1 MSWVAYFLVFVV
13 AHAVGDFVF
22 QTDHQAAFKHNGLG
36 RDPVRRRALFGH
48 LATYSIAVIAA
59 CLWIAGHRPVWL
71 TALAGALI
79 ALEHLVQDDGRLLA
93 AYCLRV
99 KGLDIIKSP
108 GVGVWV
114 DQSFHI
120 LALFGAALL
129 LTV

>member
-1 MSWVAYFLVFVV
+1 LSWVAYFVVLIV
-13 AHAVGDFVF
+13 AHVVGDYVL
-22 QTDHQAAFKHNGLG
+22 QTDFQAAHKHGGLG
-36 RDPVRRRALFGH
+36 RDPVARKALFGH
-48 LATYSIAVIAA
+48 VATYALAVIAA
-59 CLWIAGHRPVWL
+59 CVWIASHRPAGL

-79 ALEHLVQDDGRLLA
+79 VIEHLIQDDGRLLA

-108 GVGVWV
+108 GVGIWV
-114 DQSFHI
+114 DQSFHF

>member
-1 MSWVAYFLVFVV
+1 M
-13 AHAVGDFVF
+13 
-22 QTDHQAAFKHNGLG
+22 
-36 RDPVRRRALFGH
+36 RRRALFGH
-48 LATYSIAVIAA
+48 VGTYSIAVIAA